1 MKDIVTEREDS
12 RIVAAIQQ
20 FYRDAD
26 YQSDPSAPGIIKLYD
41 CIRDAYPIRIV
52 ELKDLTYQQAIE
64 FLVAETGQTI
74 LLPRDEDKSLSGFLY
89 AKAVYGCIL
98 VKKNDPVVRRRF
110 SVAHE
115 LGHYILHFLPRLETG
130 TQQIIET
137 EEFVLAEGLTYPDS
151 NEQAEEMP
159 VGQLTF
165 TRGVRP
171 GPTPDEVAQMELE
184 ANQFAAALLMPA
196 LVCRNLVEQYAPRF
210 GTRRAVLARRL
221 ATELLV
227 SKAAMLRRL
236 SDLNLPQDSEG
247 D

>member
-1 MKDIVTEREDS
+1 MKDVIAEREEPK
-12 RIVAAIQQ
+12 ITAAIQQ

-26 YQSDPSAPGIIKLYD
+26 YQPDPSAPGILKLYD
-41 CIRDAYPIRIV
+41 RIRDAYPIRIV

-64 FLVAETGQTI
+64 FLVAETGQI
-74 LLPRDEDKSLSGFLY
+74 IPLSRNEDRSLSGFLY
-89 AKAVYGCIL
+89 AKGVYGCIL
-98 VKKNDPVVRRRF
+98 IKKNDPVVRRRF

-115 LGHYILHFLPRLETG
+115 LGHYVLHFLPLLEME
-130 TQQIIET
+130 TQQGIET
-137 EEFVLAEGLTYPDS
+137 EEIVLAEGLTYPDS

-165 TRGVRP
+165 TRRLRP
-171 GPTPDEVAQMELE
+171 EPTPDEVIQMELE

-196 LVCRNLVEQYAPRF
+196 LACRNLVEQFAPRF

-227 SKAAMLRRL
+227 SKAAMLWRL
-236 SDLNLPQDSEG
+236 NDLNLPQNS
-247 D
+247 